1 MLRSLRPAAGATA
14 ALAAALVLPVGTGS
28 GQDRLVHRLATVGGI
43 PVGSVRSLAQ
53 DSVGFLWIGTVGGLL
68 RWDGLELRR
77 WAPDRLDSWVNGLA
91 VCPDGAVFAVE
102 EGGSLYAVT
111 PEGVEPVTD
120 GAGRPIVDASAAG
133 CDADGGLWITA
144 GTALW
149 LRPRN
154 AGWEP
159 VRDHAFDG
167 ETPVLVPGPGAGA
180 WVRTAGG
187 LWRVEPAGTPRL
199 VASGV
204 APVAVSVSGA
214 DTVVL
219 TWGQGVVRATG
230 AGWTTVVPPLGR
242 GIGLVRRGATVWAA
256 FDRYLV
262 ALRSGAPP
270 EVIGSETIPEGGGPL
285 VADREGSLWMGTFSG
300 VLHFPEPE
308 TAIWNDRHGLP
319 SAHTRYL
326 ARVGD
331 RIWISTWQGL
341 GYIRARNSRWE
352 AHSLPREWASALAL
366 HVDGQGALWV
376 AGAAGLREV
385 VDGRERRLRSFPW
398 LQWDAAPA
406 PEGGLWFA
414 SSTGLVH
421 APVGGSPVRMVPG
434 SPFEPGQPVRQ
445 ILWTRDGRLWLAG
458 NERICRSTLAATEP
472 AAASWACDA
481 IPGAVEITG
490 LVEMPSGAVWASSSR
505 LGVWRQKPGSTSAWE
520 PVPGS
525 AELTARS
532 VYRLR
537 PAAGEGVWILGFVAP
552 HRVRENPEAPAG
564 WDVLET
570 LTDWQGVPSEGHDV
584 IEDPD
589 GTLWLTTSLG
599 LVRVPAAARRLQT
612 APPPV
617 VLVSVA
623 ADGRPVSGEPV
634 RLQHRRNRVDLRFAA
649 LSYRDPSRIRY
660 QVRVAPSE
668 NWSDHQGPPALTL
681 VDLPAGHHRAEVR
694 ASLDGRSWSDQPAA
708 FAVTVLGPWY
718 LQGWALGLL
727 AAAIAA
733 TAYAAHRARVAVL
746 LRLERQRTRIA
757 MDLHDELGA
766 GLGSIGILAGVL
778 KEDRAAPVERSR
790 LATAIGETASELAA
804 SLSDIVW
811 SLRARGSS
819 LAEVSARLAEHGAR
833 LFAGD
838 GVAFEARF
846 PDQWPVGRLDSATSR
861 AVLLIGSEALYNAAR
876 HAKASRVTLSV
887 ARSAEG
893 WTVTVDDDGQGLPA
907 DDRSTGLGRVS
918 MRQRAAAIGARVE
931 WTRRPEG
938 GTRVRLHLHP
948 RAIR

>member
-1 MLRSLRPAAGATA
+1 MLRPSRPTACAAAV
-14 ALAAALVLPVGTGS
+14 LAAALVLPAATGS
-28 GQDRLVHRLATVGGI
+28 GQDRLVHRLTTVGGVH
-43 PVGSVRSLAQ
+43 VGSVRSLAQ

-68 RWDGLELRR
+68 RWDGIELRR
-77 WAPDRLDSWVNGLA
+77 WAPGQLDGWVNGLT
-91 VCPDGAVFAVE
+91 VCPDGAVYAVE
-102 EGGSLYAVT
+102 EGGNLFAVT

-120 GAGRPIVDASAAG
+120 DRGRAIVNAGSAECDAGGVLWLAAG
-133 CDADGGLWITA
+133 TS
-144 GTALW
+144 
-149 LRPRN
+149 LRHRARN
-154 AGWEP
+154 ASWVSVG
-159 VRDHAFDG
+159 DHGFGG
-167 ETPVLVPGPGAGA
+167 ETPALVPGPGTGA
-180 WVRTAGG
+180 WVRTARG
-187 LWRVEPAGTPRL
+187 LWRVESGGAPRL
-199 VASGV
+199 VTAGV
-204 APVAVSVSGA
+204 APLAVLVAEA
-214 DTVVL
+214 DTVLL
-219 TWGQGVVRATG
+219 TWGQGVLRASG

-262 ALRSGAPP
+262 ALRRGAPP
-270 EVIGSETIPEGGGPL
+270 EVIGSEAIPEGGGPL

-308 TAIWNDRHGLP
+308 TTIWNDRHGLP

-326 ARVGD
+326 ARAGD

-341 GYIRARNSRWE
+341 GYLQSRNGRWE
-352 AHSLPREWASALAL
+352 AHSLPREWASTQPL
-366 HVDGQGALWV
+366 HLDGQGTLWI
-376 AGAAGLREV
+376 ASAAGLREV
-385 VDGRERRLRSFPW
+385 VDGRERRLRPFPW
-398 LQWDAAPA
+398 LQWSAAPA
-406 PEGGLWFA
+406 PEGGVWFA

-421 APVGGSPVRMVPG
+421 ATAGGSPIRTVIG
-434 SPFEPGQPVRQ
+434 TPFDPGQPVRQ

-458 NERICRSTLAATEP
+458 NERICRSTSAVTRP
-472 AAASWACDA
+472 AEASWECGS

-490 LVEMPSGAVWASSSR
+490 LAEMPSGLIWASSSR
-505 LGVWRQKPGSTSAWE
+505 LGVWRRSEVSPSDWE
-520 PVPGS
+520 PLPGS
-525 AELTARS
+525 AELAARS

-537 PAAGEGVWILGFVAP
+537 AAADEGVWILGFVAP
-552 HRVRENPEAPAG
+552 HRVRENPESPAG

-570 LTDWQGVPSEGHDV
+570 LTAWQGVPSEGHDI
-584 IEDPD
+584 IEDQD
-589 GTLWLTTSLG
+589 GTLWVTTSLG
-599 LVRVPAAARRLQT
+599 LVRVPATARRMET
-612 APPPV
+612 TPPRV
-617 VLVSVA
+617 VLVSVT
-623 ADGRPVSGEPV
+623 ADGRPVTRGSV
-634 RLQHRRNRVDLRFAA
+634 RLQHRHNRVDLRFAA

-668 NWSDHQGPPALTL
+668 SWSDHQGPPSLTL

-694 ASLDGRSWSDQPAA
+694 ASLDGRSWSDEPAA
-708 FAVTVLGPWY
+708 FAVTVRGPWY
-718 LQGWALGLL
+718 LEGWALGLL

-778 KEDRAAPVERSR
+778 QEDRAVPPERSR
-790 LATAIGETASELAA
+790 LAAAIGETASELAA

-819 LAEVSARLAEHGAR
+819 LAEVSTRLAEHGAR

-838 GVAFEARF
+838 QVAFEARF
-846 PDQWPVGRLDSATSR
+846 PDEWPVVRLDSATSR

-887 ARSAEG
+887 ARNAGG

-907 DDRSTGLGRVS
+907 VDRSNGLGRVS

-931 WTRRPEG
+931 WISRPGG
-938 GTRVRLHLHP
+938 GTRVRLHLDP
-948 RAIR
+948 RGIR